1 MKLLSKSIVLI
12 LILFS
17 CHEVN
22 AQHKLWSNNLI
33 LEGRTGYGFLINHH
47 LEMKIYN
54 AHYPSFEINLGKET
68 DGRERWQTMYSYP
81 TIGAAFWY
89 SHMGNSDFLG
99 SAYAVFPYVNYPL
112 LKGEKSSFNFRL
124 GLGLGYLTKRFTRL
138 ENYKYIA
145 IGSHLN
151 AAVNLSFEY
160 RYHITNRLS
169 VATSFT
175 MIHFSNGSTKTPN
188 FGVNSPSLNL
198 ALAYK
203 LSKPNPFLN
212 KKLLPGLYKFEF
224 DGSKSLDYTLGFTAA
239 YKDMGNTYGKKFMI
253 YNGTGSVYLPV
264 SFKSSVGVGFDLT
277 NDGSDKYT
285 ADKNEIEYRSTLDL
299 LRLGVTAN
307 YRLSMSKLTY
317 HGGVGYYLY
326 AKVRPKPSYYKFSI
340 QYDITPNIYA
350 GITLRTHFAEADFV
364 GFGGGV
370 KFDYFY
376 LNKHRHNERK
386 GKEVF

>member
-1 MKLLSKSIVLI
+1 
-12 LILFS
+12 
-17 CHEVN
+17 
-22 AQHKLWSNNLI
+22 
-33 LEGRTGYGFLINHH
+33 
-47 LEMKIYN
+47 MKIYN
-54 AHYPSFEINLGKET
+54 AHYPSFELNLGKET

-89 SHMGNSDFLG
+89 SHMGNSEFLG
-99 SAYAVFPYVNYPL
+99 SAYALFPYVNYPL
-112 LKGEKSSFNFRL
+112 VKGEKSNFNFRL

-160 RYHITNRLS
+160 RYHFTNRLS
-169 VATSFT
+169 AATSFT
-175 MIHFSNGSTKTPN
+175 LIHFSNGSTKTPN

-198 ALAYK
+198 AVAYK

-212 KKLLPGLYKFEF
+212 RKLLPGLYKFEF
-224 DGSKSLDYTLGFTAA
+224 DGSRSLDYTLGFSAA

-253 YNGTGSVYLPV
+253 YNLSGAVYLPV
-264 SFKSSVGVGFDLT
+264 SFKSSVGAGFDLT
-277 NDGSDKYT
+277 DDESDQYT
-285 ADKNEIEYRSTLDL
+285 ADKYGVEYGSQINL

-307 YRLSMSKLTY
+307 YRLTMSKLTY
-317 HGGVGYYLY
+317 HGGVGYYLH
-326 AKVRPKPSYYKFSI
+326 AKIRPKPSYYKFSI

-376 LNKHRHNERK
+376 LNKHRNDERK